1 MFEGDRSNVCG
12 LLLVKKLIQL
22 DPDDCIP
29 IRTIQGAFQV
39 PPSCLTTTPLY
50 EQLNQFQTGRSEV
63 PFHKKTVFF
72 CFFLLDFFSAI
83 VFVFVFIG
91 HVSIVYEEGEHDTD
105 VSLLLQPAIMAC
117 PVICAYF
124 ILSHI
129 HTYTQHCLLR

>member
-72 CFFLLDFFSAI
+72 LFSFARLLFHHCSCI
-83 VFVFVFIG
+83 CVFVG
-91 HVSIVYEEGEHDTD
+91 HLSIVYEEGEHDTD

-124 ILSHI
+124 ILSH
-129 HTYTQHCLLR
+129 TYTHTHNTVC